1 MSDQDVND
9 SLEVLAAG
17 AKEFVTVMVDGQCL
31 GIPVLSVHDVLN
43 AQSIT
48 RIPKAP
54 PSVVGVLNLR
64 GRIVTAVD
72 LRIHLG
78 FKEREEGMKSMSV
91 VVEHNGDP
99 FSLLID
105 SVGEV
110 LALPDSQ
117 YEKTPV
123 TLDERLRSVSSGIY
137 RLEEGIMVVLD
148 VARLLEFKVEDA
160 A

>member
-1 MSDQDVND
+1 MTDQIQNTG
-9 SLEVLAAG
+9 LETVASN
-17 AKEFVTVMVDGQCL
+17 AKEFVTVQLAGQRL
-31 GIPVLSVHDVLN
+31 GIPVLAVHDVLK
-43 AQSIT
+43 AQTIT

-54 PSVVGVLNLR
+54 PSVAGVLNLR

-78 FKEREEGMKSMSV
+78 FEEREAEAETMSI

-110 LALPDSQ
+110 LALPDEQ
-117 YEKTPV
+117 FEKTPV
-123 TLDERLRSVSSGIY
+123 TLDERLRAVSSGIY
-137 RLEEGIMVVLD
+137 RLEEGLMVVLD
-148 VARLLEFKVEDA
+148 VARLLEFQVEDA

>member
-1 MSDQDVND
+1 MTDTNENT
-9 SLEVLAAG
+9 SLEAVAG
-17 AKEFVTVMVDGQCL
+17 NSKEFVTVQLAGQCL
-31 GIPVLSVHDVLN
+31 GIPVLAVHDVLK

-48 RIPKAP
+48 KIPKAP
-54 PSVVGVLNLR
+54 PSVAGVLNLR

-78 FKEREEGMKSMSV
+78 FDERGEDAETMSI

-110 LALPDSQ
+110 LALPDDQ
-117 YEKTPV
+117 FEKTPV
-123 TLDERLRSVSSGIY
+123 TLDERLRTVSSGIY
-137 RLEEGIMVVLD
+137 RLEEGLMVVLD
-148 VARLLEFKVEDA
+148 VGRLLEFEAEA
-160 A
+160 AA

>member
-1 MSDQDVND
+1 MTDNDVN
-9 SLEVLAAG
+9 SGFEVVAAD
-17 AKEFVTVMVDGQCL
+17 AKEFVTVKLAGQCM

-78 FKEREEGMKSMSV
+78 FEEREEGASTMSV

-123 TLDERLRSVSSGIY
+123 TLDERLRAVSGGIY

-148 VARLLEFKVEDA
+148 VSRLLEFQVEDA

>member
-1 MSDQDVND
+1 MSAPENDHGLDV
-9 SLEVLAAG
+9 VAANS
-17 AKEFVTVMVDGQCL
+17 KEFVTVELAGQCL

-72 LRIHLG
+72 LRIRLG
-78 FKEREEGMKSMSV
+78 FEERAEGEKTMSV

-99 FSLLID
+99 FSLLVD
-105 SVGEV
+105 GVGEV
-110 LALPDSQ
+110 LALSDDKF
-117 YEKTPV
+117 EKTPV
-123 TLDERLRSVSSGIY
+123 TLDDRLRAVARGIY
-137 RLEEGIMVVLD
+137 RLDDGLMVVLD
-148 VARLLEFKVEDA
+148 VSSLLEFQDEA
-160 A
+160 AA

>member
-1 MSDQDVND
+1 MTDIDKDTGLGVVPGNM
-9 SLEVLAAG
+9 
-17 AKEFVTVMVDGQCL
+17 KEFVTLKLAGQCL
-31 GIPVLSVHDVLN
+31 GIPVLAVHDVLK

-48 RIPKAP
+48 KIPKAP
-54 PSVVGVLNLR
+54 ASVAGVLNLR

-78 FKEREEGMKSMSV
+78 FEEREEGADTMSI

-123 TLDERLRSVSSGIY
+123 TLDERLRTVSSGIY
-137 RLEEGIMVVLD
+137 RLEEGLMVVLD
-148 VARLLEFKVEDA
+148 VERLLEFDVEDA